1 MCKISYKT
9 WSVGRP
15 LAVDT
20 LEKGLM
26 NSKYIRLHY
35 SSVERSAA
43 PCVFVW
49 LSGATLLCHSGT
61 VSRMMDVLCPQQ

>member
-1 MCKISYKT
+1 MRKTSYKT

-35 SSVERSAA
+35 GSVERTAA

-49 LSGATLLCHSGT
+49 LSGVTL
-61 VSRMMDVLCPQQ
+61 

>member
-1 MCKISYKT
+1 MCKTSYKT

-35 SSVERSAA
+35 SSVELAAA

-49 LSGATLLCHSGT
+49 LSGATL
-61 VSRMMDVLCPQQ
+61 